1 MSTLSLQQQQLISN
15 SIQLIQS
22 AFERY
27 PADNIAIS
35 FSGAEDVIL
44 IDLMSQ
50 LQQRCEVFSLDTG
63 RLHPQTY
70 RFIETVRNHYD
81 LPINIVMP
89 DSNDVAELVQQKG
102 LFSFRNDGH
111 EECCAARKINPL
123 RSKLAQL
130 DAWIT
135 GQRIDQSVT
144 RTELAEVHMD
154 GVFDGRNGAL
164 EKFNPLANWRS
175 ADVWDYIRDRQVPYN
190 PLHEQGYVSIG
201 CEPCTRAVAPHEHER
216 AGRWWWESATHKEC
230 GLHRQNLIAH
240 G

>member
-1 MSTLSLQQQQLISN
+1 
-15 SIQLIQS
+15 
-22 AFERY
+22 
-27 PADNIAIS
+27 
-35 FSGAEDVIL
+35 
-44 IDLMSQ
+44 
-50 LQQRCEVFSLDTG
+50 
-63 RLHPQTY
+63 
-70 RFIETVRNHYD
+70 
-81 LPINIVMP
+81 MP
-89 DSNDVAELVQQKG
+89 DPNDVAELVQQKG

-111 EECCAARKINPL
+111 EECCGARKIKPL

-144 RTELAEVHMD
+144 RTELAEVHID
-154 GVFDGRNGAL
+154 SVFTGRNGDL

-175 ADVWDYIRDRQVPYN
+175 ADVWDYIRARHVPFN
-190 PLHEQGYVSIG
+190 PLHEQGFISIG

-230 GLHRQNLIAH
+230 GLHRQNLIAQ